1 MNEFKEIISELIFLF
16 QNLCQIE
23 QEKLNVIQ
31 KNRITFLEDC
41 MNQEQAAI
49 LKMRGLD
56 VRRENCQDRLGWKGD
71 SFRQI
76 LDKLDE
82 DGRAEFEPM
91 FDELSRFVSLFQEIS
106 DSARSLIEVNLHQ
119 INKMME
125 SGVQSGSPA
134 SSATFTSKKI

>member
-1 MNEFKEIISELIFLF
+1 MNEFKEIISELILLF
-16 QNLCQIE
+16 QDLCQIE

-31 KNRITFLEDC
+31 KNRVTYLEDC

-56 VRRENCQDRLGWKGD
+56 VRRENCQEQLGWKGD

-76 LDKLDE
+76 LDKMDE
-82 DGRAEFEPM
+82 AGRAEFEPM
-91 FDELSRFVSLFQEIS
+91 FEELSRFVSLFQGIS
-106 DSARSLIEVNLHQ
+106 DSARALIEVNLHQ

-125 SGVQSGSPA
+125 SNSQPLSPA
-134 SSATFTSKKI
+134 GSTTFTSKKI